1 MKDGNMRT
9 GAASPHQRSCSAA
22 ILRIFVASLLGCGQA
37 FAQSAPGITDNEIRL
52 GGIWALSGPVR
63 FVTEPMEQAFN
74 AIFNDT
80 NARGGIHGRQI
91 KWSVE
96 DDGYQ
101 PARTLAGAKK
111 LVERDGVFAIVGQV
125 GAPTAA
131 AIVPYAMQVQ
141 TPLLIIGA
149 IPKPEP
155 KYVFGMQASYS
166 DLMYQ
171 LTRHLIATA
180 GIKKL
185 GYLYQ
190 NDDLGEIGRQ
200 GMARALKELNAEAL
214 LVSDI
219 GYERGSTDFGTQVL
233 RLRDAGAEA
242 VISMGTVAS
251 TATAIKQS
259 AAAGYRPTWGT
270 YAVGASSSMQKL
282 IGDLVDGMVF
292 TMETESAQSD
302 SPGVTKAT
310 RLVKTYFPKAQLDYN
325 MMLGYAIAELAV
337 KALDASGRDLT
348 RENFVR
354 AIEAMGK
361 YEGDV
366 MPVSLSATK
375 HTGAEDIR
383 VFQWKSGKPI
393 PVSDWLPINAVR

>member
-1 MKDGNMRT
+1 MQRFCW
-9 GAASPHQRSCSAA
+9 SPTSDTSAA
-22 ILRIFVASLLGCGQA
+22 ARISGL
-37 FAQSAPGITDNEIRL
+37 EI
-52 GGIWALSGPVR
+52 
-63 FVTEPMEQAFN
+63 
-74 AIFNDT
+74 
-80 NARGGIHGRQI
+80 
-91 KWSVE
+91 
-96 DDGYQ
+96 
-101 PARTLAGAKK
+101 
-111 LVERDGVFAIVGQV
+111 
-125 GAPTAA
+125 
-131 AIVPYAMQVQ
+131 
-141 TPLLIIGA
+141 
-149 IPKPEP
+149 
-155 KYVFGMQASYS
+155 
-166 DLMYQ
+166 
-171 LTRHLIATA
+171 
-180 GIKKL
+180 
-185 GYLYQ
+185 
-190 NDDLGEIGRQ
+190 
-200 GMARALKELNAEAL
+200 
-214 LVSDI
+214 
-219 GYERGSTDFGTQVL
+219 L

-310 RLVKTYFPKAQLDYN
+310 RLVKTYFSNAQLDYN

-361 YEGDV
+361 YQGDV